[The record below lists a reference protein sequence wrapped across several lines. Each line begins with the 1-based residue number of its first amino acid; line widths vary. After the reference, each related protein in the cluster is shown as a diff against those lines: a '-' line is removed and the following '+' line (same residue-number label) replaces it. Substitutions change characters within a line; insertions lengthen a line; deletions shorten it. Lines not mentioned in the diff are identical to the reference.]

1 MKKRCLSLL
10 VALVLVLSLLPAA
23 FAETDTKEPIT
34 IRVITS
40 SHALN
45 INISDMPVWQDLQ
58 KKLNITI
65 EWDQVSSGWDE
76 KKAVVLASNDL
87 PDLWLSGLTDG
98 DLTMNKGAFLDLTDL
113 IDAHAPNIAKMFEE
127 EPDTKRISTASDGAI
142 YSLPQVR
149 PYRPE
154 SYAVMMINQT
164 WLDKLD
170 LTMPTTLDELEQV
183 LIAFRD
189 GDPNG
194 NGQKDEIPL
203 DWHAGRTS
211 IFPIT
216 ALCGAWGNVQDFSDA
231 MVTVKDGKVNF
242 LWETEAYKNLQVYL
256 GRLWAQNL
264 INVEVFTQ
272 DYSGMMAKS
281 KQGENAMVGV
291 TLGWSIADRTGQF
304 ADQYVPLDALK
315 ASTDSTVHPLW
326 PANPA
331 RVVMDI
337 NKASISA
344 SCKYPDRVME
354 LLNEIYSEYYS
365 IQMYYGSIPNQ
376 VTYDAQADSY
386 IILDPPA
393 GEFLDNVKWTN
404 ALVDNAPLY
413 FSKALAAKTTAP
425 KEETARLEQDSVYS
439 DNFPAEIYPIV
450 KFDMDTTE
458 ELTFLST
465 DLYKVVDEKMASW
478 VVNNNV
484 ESEWDT
490 YLKQLEGMGLST
502 MREIYQQAYDSYYG
516 Q

>member
-1 MKKRCLSLL
+1 MKKRLLSLL
-10 VALVLVLSLLPAA
+10 TALLLVLSLLPAA
-23 FAETDTKEPIT
+23 VAETGKEPIT

-45 INISDMPVWQDLQ
+45 INLDDMPVWQDLQ

-87 PDLWLSGLTDG
+87 PDLWFSGLSDG
-98 DLTMNKGAFLDLTDL
+98 DLTMNKGAFLDLTTL
-113 IDAHAPNIAKMFEE
+113 IDQYAPNIKRMFEE

-154 SYAVMMINQT
+154 SYAVMMINQA
-164 WLDKLD
+164 WLDKLN
-170 LTMPTTLDELEQV
+170 LAMPTTLDELEQV

-194 NGQKDEIPL
+194 NGIKDEIPL
-203 DWHAGRTS
+203 DWNAGRTS

-216 ALCGAWGNVQDFSDA
+216 ALCGAWGSVQDFSEA

-242 LWETEAYKNLQVYL
+242 LWETEAYKNLQRYL
-256 GRLWAQNL
+256 GRLWSENL
-264 INVEVFTQ
+264 INVEVYTQ

-281 KQGENAMVGV
+281 KQGESAMVGV

-304 ADQYVPLDALK
+304 SDQYVVLDALK
-315 ASTDSTVHPLW
+315 SSADSVVHPLW

-331 RVVMDI
+331 RVVMDV

-344 SCKYPDRVME
+344 SCKHPERVME

-376 VTYDAQADSY
+376 VTYDAASDKY

-393 GEFLDNVKWTN
+393 GQYLDNVKWTN

-413 FSKALAAKTTAP
+413 FSKTLAEKTTAP
-425 KEETARLEQDSVYS
+425 KEETARLTQDAFYK

-450 KFDMDTTE
+450 KFDLNTTE

-465 DLYKVVDEKMASW
+465 DIYKVVDEKMASW

-484 ESEWDT
+484 DAEWDA
-490 YLKQLEGMGLST
+490 YLQQLEGMGLT
-502 MREIYQQAYDSYYG
+502 QMREIYQKAYDAYYG
-516 Q
+516 K

>member
-1 MKKRCLSLL
+1 MKKRLLSLL
-10 VALVLVLSLLPAA
+10 AALVLVLSLIPAA
-23 FAETDTKEPIT
+23 VAETGKEPIT

-45 INISDMPVWQDLQ
+45 INLSDMPVWQDLQ

-87 PDLWLSGLTDG
+87 PDLWFSGLSDG
-98 DLTMNKGAFLDLTDL
+98 DLTMNKGAFLDLTNL
-113 IDAHAPNIAKMFEE
+113 IDQYAPNIKKMFEE

-154 SYAVMMINQT
+154 SYAVMMINKA
-164 WLDKLD
+164 WLDKLN
-170 LTMPTTLDELEQV
+170 LTMPTTLHELEQV

-194 NGQKDEIPL
+194 NGLKDEIPL
-203 DWHAGRTS
+203 DWNAGRTS

-216 ALCGAWGNVQDFSDA
+216 ALCGAWGSVQDFSEA

-242 LWETEAYKNLQVYL
+242 LWETEAYKNLQKYL
-256 GRLWAQNL
+256 GRLWSQNL
-264 INVEVFTQ
+264 INIEVYTQ

-281 KQGENAMVGV
+281 KQGEAAMVGV
-291 TLGWSIADRTGQF
+291 TLGWSIADRTGQYS
-304 ADQYVPLDALK
+304 DQYVVLDALK
-315 ASTDSTVHPLW
+315 ADKDSAIHPLW

-331 RVVMDI
+331 RVVMDV

-344 SCKYPDRVME
+344 SCKYPERVME

-365 IQMYYGSIPNQ
+365 IQMYYGSVPNQ
-376 VTYDAQADSY
+376 VTYDAASDKY

-393 GEFLDNVKWTN
+393 GQYLDNVKWTN

-413 FSKALAAKTTAP
+413 FSKALAEKTTAP
-425 KEETARLEQDSVYS
+425 KEETARLEQDAFYK
-439 DNFPAEIYPIV
+439 DNFPTEIYPIV
-450 KFDMDTTE
+450 KFDLETTE

-465 DLYKVVDEKMASW
+465 DIYKVVDEKMASW

-484 ESEWDT
+484 DAEWDA
-490 YLKQLEGMGLST
+490 YLMQLEGMGLSD
-502 MREIYQQAYDSYYG
+502 MREIYQKAYDAYYG
-516 Q
+516 K

>member
-1 MKKRCLSLL
+1 MKKRFLSLMM
-10 VALVLVLSLLPAA
+10 VMALVVSLAPAA
-23 FAETDTKEPIT
+23 LAQESGKEPIT
-34 IRVITS
+34 IRAITS

-45 INISDMPVWQDLQ
+45 VNLSDMPVWQDLQ

-98 DLTMNKGAFLDLTDL
+98 DLTMNKGAFLDLTNL
-113 IDAHAPNIAKMFEE
+113 IDQYGPNIKKMFEE
-127 EPDTKRISTASDGAI
+127 EPDTKRISTASDGAV

-154 SYAVMMINQT
+154 SYTVMMINKT
-164 WLDKLD
+164 WLDKLG
-170 LTMPTTLDELEQV
+170 LAMPTTLDELEKV

-203 DWHAGRTS
+203 DWNAGRTS
-211 IFPIT
+211 IFSIYS
-216 ALCGAWGNVQDFSDA
+216 LCGAYGNVMDYSDA

-242 LWETEAYKNLQVYL
+242 LWETEAYKEIQKYL
-256 GRLWAQNL
+256 GRLWSENL

-281 KQGENAMVGV
+281 KQGESAMVGV
-291 TLGWSIADRTGQF
+291 TLGWSIADRTGQYS
-304 ADQYVPLDALK
+304 DQYVVLDALK
-315 ASTDSTVHPLW
+315 SSADSQINPLW
-326 PANPA
+326 PSNPA
-331 RVVMDI
+331 RVIMDV

-344 SCKYPDRVME
+344 SCKYPERVME

-365 IQMYYGSIPNQ
+365 IQMYYGSVPNQ
-376 VTYDAQADSY
+376 VTYDAAGDKY
-386 IILDPPA
+386 VILDPPA

-425 KEETARLEQDSVYS
+425 KEETARLEQDAFYK
-439 DNFPAEIYPIV
+439 DNFPTEIYPIV

-465 DLYKVVDEKMASW
+465 DIYKVVDEKMASW
-478 VVNNNV
+478 IVNNNV
-484 ESEWDT
+484 DAEWDA
-490 YLKQLEGMGLST
+490 YLSQLEGMGLNQ
-502 MREIYQQAYDSYYG
+502 MRDIYQKAYDAYYG
-516 Q
+516 K